1 MCNMEHVPVCT
12 STYQYIPVYTEQRND
27 IHSIYQYVLVHTAV
41 QVHFVTQIYVHELN
55 FEYVMN
61 VYPEELS
68 RSTIKKELGKDDYET
83 YLRLKE
89 LKNERG
95 EVKARMPFEL
105 SIH

>member
-1 MCNMEHVPVCT
+1 VWTGKRAIELKLADQIGGLEDAVAEAAKMAGIKEHRVR
-12 STYQYIPVYTEQRND
+12 TYPEPK
-27 IHSIYQYVLVHTAV
+27 S
-41 QVHFVTQIYVHELN
+41 F